1 MWRGL
6 ASLLSKMALRKK
18 NQGII
23 DLLLRKR
30 DIKNYKEFSVPGST
44 GSRPEKIPTFLNWG
58 DETKPLNV
66 NLWRGQ
72 SAIPDERLKSP
83 EGLHTYF
90 GERPQS
96 GDYWTNQ
103 VMKAMDYAEG
113 APFSSSKYKVYK
125 PQDNL
130 GVLRRGKF
138 TGSSLDLREANRLSN
153 YALGPEFNLPKGTID
168 DKMSLIPSI
177 IARMRMRP
185 EFKQTSLINYVK
197 EILKR
202 NKLPLKTKEIHT
214 DPIKKRM
221 ENLKLWQ
228 TKDSGWP
235 RQTGVA
241 RSEDSAWPNRN

>member
-30 DIKNYKEFSVPGST
+30 DLKNYKEFSVPGST

-138 TGSSLDLREANRLSN
+138 TGSTADLTKANRMAN
-153 YALGPEFNLPKGTID
+153 YALGPEFNLPKGTVD

-185 EFKQTSLINYVK
+185 EFKQTSLIKYIK
-197 EILKR
+197 EILKQ
-202 NKLPLKTKEIHT
+202 NKG
-214 DPIKKRM
+214 DWRFY
-221 ENLKLWQ
+221 
-228 TKDSGWP
+228 
-235 RQTGVA
+235 
-241 RSEDSAWPNRN
+241 NRGGIVSL